1 MKDFMGNKINVG
13 DRVVVLMHSRTSS
26 EFRYAV
32 ITNIHNVMV
41 TVLLD
46 NGRQVK
52 KQWDKIIS
60 VDTGL

>member
-13 DRVVVLMHSRTSS
+13 DRVVVLMHNRTSS